1 MSESRNFI
9 RFISFIGA
17 IIAAL
22 LIASLLLSSTCKAQ
36 QYDPNKTLT
45 VFKFMGL
52 QTSGGTFGTAPD
64 YSAVSVNVDYS
75 RHGQNTAGLRYGFDS
90 VKTISGIDSLVGLG
104 AYQRSNRQSCLVYAV
119 DDSTK
124 GYGAIWATRM
134 GSDNPDSARKLRDFW
149 SIQNPTRFS
158 QFNNNIYAANGQQ
171 QGMVWDGDR
180 VRKFPLLSVGL
191 PEIVP
196 LSTSGNLNGEYRYC
210 LYLITAYT
218 DSGTMTID
226 VGAISPP
233 VYVRNGQVL
242 LRGFQRV
249 IADSLLTGIDSAY
262 ANMARTQANPGAL
275 DDRDSVYRISATKI
289 WLKYDSGNV
298 RPVQTAD
305 TVTYTDN
312 VADASLIGSPVLSI
326 RELGLKY
333 GRDSLRVVAN
343 RRYGAPTFISSNTSN
358 ATQWRITY
366 GALDNVGYA
375 YMVTVADTLA
385 GLESDSSRVL
395 WIGQKRYGVAD
406 SALTAKRFTI
416 GLPRIS
422 TADTG
427 LMFNIYRATIIV
439 TARKYFLV
447 CGSWHTDGTPVCDR
461 WDTVW
466 TATPPGDPQS
476 DLFLPKEGSIS
487 DSGIA
492 ADWYL
497 VGRVAT
503 SQTQF
508 IDSIRS
514 DSARLRPRFNI
525 STQPELFSRIFQWRS
540 QLGGVAGS
548 RIWFSSQ
555 LVDSQGNFGSNSFD
569 DFNRNDGDFITATSE
584 AQFGLKVKKN
594 RASYV
599 LPNGGGRPEKVSNFG
614 CVAPL
619 SFISTDVG
627 DLFVGDGGVYL
638 ETEGQQLERVYNAG
652 LVSERL
658 NNFVN
663 MPDSVRRTI
672 TGFWLPDRRQAIFS
686 ADFPATSN
694 DTAYVLD
701 FKSGQIW
708 TTWTNLVPKFGVL
721 YSKNSTLGSPPPQT
735 FYFTK
740 AGSKVL
746 YKYGTANYDVYFD
759 SLPNMTY
766 ETPLLFPDPDY
777 EQIDAIGV
785 VTNSFI
791 ADEDYINARV
801 YDQRWYKMSSVITLD
816 SLAAVENGSASSTY
830 GIGYRMKDVDGPVCR
845 GSRIRLYSGTSNNQM
860 IGGAIEGLYVFYRT
874 VERASGK

>member
-1 MSESRNFI
+1 MSEVRNFI
-9 RFISFIGA
+9 RFFTFLVL

-22 LIASLLLSSTCKAQ
+22 VIAGLLLSSTCKAQ

-52 QTSGGTFGTAPD
+52 QTSGGTFGTTPD

-104 AYQRSNRQSCLVYAV
+104 TYQRSNRQSCLVYAV

-124 GYGAIWATRM
+124 GYGAIWATLY
-134 GSDNPDSARKLRDFW
+134 GSDNPDSARKIKDYW

-158 QFNNNIYAANGQQ
+158 QFNDRLYAANGQQ
-171 QGMVWDGDR
+171 QGIVWDGTR
-180 VRKFPLLSVGL
+180 SRNFPVNTPGM
-191 PEIVP
+191 PDMIP
-196 LSTSGNLNGEYRYC
+196 LNTSGNLNGEYRYC
-210 LYLITAYT
+210 IYQALAFNGGNSYT
-218 DSGTMTID
+218 FLSGSL
-226 VGAISPP
+226 SPP
-233 VYVRNGQVL
+233 VNVKNGRVLFRNFTRAIYDTMYASV
-242 LRGFQRV
+242 
-249 IADSLLTGIDSAY
+249 DSAY
-262 ANMARTQANPGAL
+262 CYLGRTKANPGPI
-275 DDRDSVYRISATKI
+275 DDNDTI
-289 WLKYDSGNV
+289 WLVSPKIYLKIGASY
-298 RPVQTAD
+298 TAD
-305 TVTYTDN
+305 TVTYTDT
-312 VADASLIGSPVLSI
+312 AQDTGLSNSI
-326 RELGLKY
+326 APGTFRTAF
-333 GRDSLRVVAN
+333 GRDSTKIITG
-343 RRYGAPTFISSNTSN
+343 RRFGAPTFLLADSVTAGSNVIYPGSLT
-358 ATQWRITY
+358 
-366 GALDNVGYA
+366 GAYNILGYA
-375 YMVTVADTLA
+375 YVVTSADTTL
-385 GLESDSSRVL
+385 GLESDTTRSL
-395 WIGQKRYGVAD
+395 WVRTRKLTAAD
-406 SALTAKRFTI
+406 STKTLHRITI
-416 GLPRIS
+416 GLPRLGAYDS
-422 TADTG
+422 G
-427 LMFNIYRATIIV
+427 YVFNIYRASLNIFG
-439 TARKYFLV
+439 RKYIAITSN
-447 CGSWHTDGTPVCDR
+447 G
-461 WDTVW
+461 DTIW
-466 TATPPGDPQS
+466 ADSPPGGPS
-476 DLFLPKEGSIS
+476 IIRKGGEGMRI
-487 DSGIA
+487 DSVKA
-492 ADWYL
+492 LDWYRCAQ
-497 VGRVAT
+497 VPS
-503 SQTQF
+503 SQTTYV
-508 IDSIRS
+508 DSIRT
-514 DSARLRPRFNI
+514 DSLYVQNRRFNL
-525 STQPELFSRIFQWRS
+525 STQPEIFSQMFQWRGK
-540 QLGGVAGS
+540 LGGVAGS
-548 RIWFSSQ
+548 RIWWSSQ
-555 LVDSQGNFGSNSFD
+555 YVDSQGNFGANSFD
-569 DFNRNDGDFITATSE
+569 DFNRNDGDFNTAVGE

-599 LPNGGGRPEKVSNFG
+599 VPNNGGRPEKVSNFG

-652 LVSERL
+652 LVSEKL

-672 TGFWLPDRRQAIFS
+672 TGHWLPDRRQAIFS

-701 FKSGQIW
+701 FKSGQTW

-766 ETPLLFPDPDY
+766 ETALLFSDPDY

-785 VTNSFI
+785 VTNSFV

-801 YDQRWYKMSSVITLD
+801 YDQRWYKTSSVITLD
-816 SLAAVENGSASSTY
+816 SLAAVENGSYSSTY